1 MEANSF
7 TNEDNFNLDKVY
19 QVAIASAYQ
28 AGKVLS
34 QYYGQLKHVEKKGA
48 IDLVTEA
55 DVESEK
61 VVKSII
67 QSQFP
72 KHGIVAEES
81 GITTSQT
88 PYEWIIDPLDGTTN
102 YAHQIPIFAVSI
114 AFVIDKQPVVGIVF
128 NPVAQDLFTAIKGQG
143 ATHNGQR
150 IRVSQTREL
159 SESVLVTGFPY
170 NLREIIDD
178 LMTRFSNCL
187 QSAQAVRRLGAA
199 ALDLCFIAS
208 GQFEGF
214 WEQNLKPWDTAAG
227 MLIAQEAGAHIT
239 NFSNEPYHYEMSE
252 IVATNRHIHQDLIRC
267 L

>member
-1 MEANSF
+1 MKENHSAKEV
-7 TNEDNFNLDKVY
+7 TINLNAVY
-19 QVAIASAYQ
+19 QVAIAAAYQ
-28 AGKVLS
+28 AGKILNK
-34 QYYGQLKHVEKKGA
+34 YYGHLKHVQKKGA

-55 DVESEK
+55 DLESEK
-61 VVKSII
+61 VIKSII
-67 QSQFP
+67 HQQYP
-72 KHGIVAEES
+72 DHGIVAEES
-81 GITTSQT
+81 GIQTSQT

-114 AFVIDKQPVVGIVF
+114 AFAVNKQPVVGVVF
-128 NPVAQDLFTAIKGQG
+128 NPVAQDLFTSIKDQG
-143 ATHNGQR
+143 AKYNGQS
-150 IRVSQTREL
+150 IAVSQTNKL

-170 NLREIIDD
+170 NLRKIIES
-178 LMTRFSNCL
+178 LMVRFSTCL

-208 GQFEGF
+208 GRFDGF

-239 NFSNEPYHYEMSE
+239 NFSNDAYHYEMPE
-252 IVATNRHIHQDLIRC
+252 IVATNGLIHQELLRC